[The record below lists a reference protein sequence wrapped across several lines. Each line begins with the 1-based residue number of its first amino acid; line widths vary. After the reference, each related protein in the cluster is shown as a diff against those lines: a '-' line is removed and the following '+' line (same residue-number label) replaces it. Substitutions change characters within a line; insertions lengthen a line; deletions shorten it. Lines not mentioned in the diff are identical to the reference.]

1 MSSFY
6 FDYDIKNALNSKQD
20 VCNDLKL
27 FIEKQFDSNTNAIKY
42 VLSLVIRRE
51 VELDAQGQII
61 SQSFPN
67 PAFKYIHIVHDK
79 KADYVPIKSLMNA
92 DNVNYYVDKFNVG
105 VVDENR
111 KEINKKYRYIK
122 YTFND
127 LNEDEISGFGYI
139 GFTTDQNVE
148 SLVENRYYYF
158 CNFTRKEEIWY
169 KIENRGSK
177 LRIEINV
184 PVIKDKIDLNVAF
197 SDAPTYLLQN
207 FFNSVV
213 TITKNDSGKTVVK
226 TINNEQPNK
235 CYKLAFKDLSLNNYL
250 ILVKSE
256 VDKGFSLTEK
266 VFDQGTKLYCPFCL
280 EPIGKYCLNR
290 FEKLKHQY
298 TVFNCSSNAYECA
311 VYENDKLVKERII
324 YCDNY
329 YNIDGSKVHKLLLP
343 KDYIYTNNKIIS
355 ILGLPASGKSVFLST
370 LLGLQ
375 NGEVADL
382 SYLNAFLKKFNFTFN
397 LDYFKSLGIDELST
411 SSRALNLYKHQSY
424 IPISDD
430 SNESFEEELSFDEQT
445 MYDDFRID
453 FSRVNF
459 LRTNTERHFL
469 PFILTSNKTNI
480 ILSDIAGE
488 DAKKLE
494 NITPE
499 EAKEYGIENKSK
511 KVNLANGY
519 VLLVSPQD
527 SNFEETFKRVL
538 NEDNKNIPIA
548 VVLSK
553 FDEIDTSKFDPS
565 CACLRDDTYQ
575 MVLNSYEGSLLK
587 LNIDQSSLE
596 IRDFIKQNIPNVPIN
611 ELDKFTNVRYFVTSS
626 IGDKSCAVSTST
638 KGEGAIM
645 FYNTPFRI
653 ELPLIWIL
661 YHMGIIS

>member
-1 MSSFY
+1 M
-6 FDYDIKNALNSKQD
+6 
-20 VCNDLKL
+20 
-27 FIEKQFDSNTNAIKY
+27 
-42 VLSLVIRRE
+42 
-51 VELDAQGQII
+51 
-61 SQSFPN
+61 
-67 PAFKYIHIVHDK
+67 
-79 KADYVPIKSLMNA
+79 
-92 DNVNYYVDKFNVG
+92 
-105 VVDENR
+105 
-111 KEINKKYRYIK
+111 
-122 YTFND
+122 
-127 LNEDEISGFGYI
+127 
-139 GFTTDQNVE
+139 
-148 SLVENRYYYF
+148 
-158 CNFTRKEEIWY
+158 
-169 KIENRGSK
+169 
-177 LRIEINV
+177 
-184 PVIKDKIDLNVAF
+184 
-197 SDAPTYLLQN
+197 
-207 FFNSVV
+207 
-213 TITKNDSGKTVVK
+213 
-226 TINNEQPNK
+226 
-235 CYKLAFKDLSLNNYL
+235 
-250 ILVKSE
+250 
-256 VDKGFSLTEK
+256 
-266 VFDQGTKLYCPFCL
+266 
-280 EPIGKYCLNR
+280 
-290 FEKLKHQY
+290 
-298 TVFNCSSNAYECA
+298 
-311 VYENDKLVKERII
+311 
-324 YCDNY
+324 
-329 YNIDGSKVHKLLLP
+329 
-343 KDYIYTNNKIIS
+343 
-355 ILGLPASGKSVFLST
+355 FLST

-382 SYLNAFLKKFNFTFN
+382 SYLNAFLKKFNFTLN

-430 SNESFEEELSFDEQT
+430 SNESFEDELSFDEQT

-519 VLLVSPQD
+519 VILVSPQD